1 MILFLLFKKKINN
14 NNWRKS
20 TIIFMEIYVL
30 WKGCIKKI
38 KHLSG
43 GERIRLKL
51 VDKKGSNI
59 LSYEIGE
66 LEDCFEFKY
75 YDD

>member
-1 MILFLLFKKKINN
+1 
-14 NNWRKS
+14 
-20 TIIFMEIYVL
+20 MEIYVL

-51 VDKKGSNI
+51 VDKKGSNL

>member
-1 MILFLLFKKKINN
+1 
-14 NNWRKS
+14 
-20 TIIFMEIYVL
+20 MEIYVL

-51 VDKKGSNI
+51 VDEKGSN
-59 LSYEIGE
+59 LST
-66 LEDCFEFKY
+66 FRK
-75 YDD
+75 

>member
-1 MILFLLFKKKINN
+1 
-14 NNWRKS
+14 
-20 TIIFMEIYVL
+20 MEIYVL

-38 KHLSG
+38 KHLSR

-51 VDKKGSNI
+51 VDKKGSNL